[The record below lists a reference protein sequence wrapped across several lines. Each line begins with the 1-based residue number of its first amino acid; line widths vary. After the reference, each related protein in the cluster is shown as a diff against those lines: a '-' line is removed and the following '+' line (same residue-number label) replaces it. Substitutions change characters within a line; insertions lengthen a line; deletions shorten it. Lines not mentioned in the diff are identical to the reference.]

1 MNKALSREIDIAMSH
16 RLAEVRR
23 EANERRRTEELKA
36 KRKYIRR
43 ELREFALFVAFI
55 VAVLIYELWL
65 PYAYSGFLRILT
77 WFHNI
82 LTWFHNALAFIFNI
96 FGG

>member
-1 MNKALSREIDIAMSH
+1 MNKALSQEIDIAMSH

-23 EANERRRTEELKA
+23 EANEKRRAEKLKA
-36 KRKYIRR
+36 KRKFIRR

-55 VAVLIYELWL
+55 VAVLVYELWL
-65 PYAYSGFLRILT
+65 PYAYSGFLHI
-77 WFHNI
+77 I
-82 LTWFHNALAFIFNI
+82 NI

>member
-1 MNKALSREIDIAMSH
+1 MNKALSQEIDIAMSH

-23 EANERRRTEELKA
+23 EANEKRRAEELKA
-36 KRKYIRR
+36 KRKFIRR

-55 VAVLIYELWL
+55 VAVLVYELWL
-65 PYAYSGFLRILT
+65 PYAYSGFLHI
-77 WFHNI
+77 I
-82 LTWFHNALAFIFNI
+82 NI

>member
-1 MNKALSREIDIAMSH
+1 MNKALSQEIDIAMSH

-36 KRKYIRR
+36 KRKFYRR

-55 VAVLIYELWL
+55 VAVLVYELWL
-65 PYAYSGFLRILT
+65 PYAYYGFHHT
-77 WFHNI
+77 
-82 LTWFHNALAFIFNI
+82 LAFITNI

>member
-1 MNKALSREIDIAMSH
+1 MNKALSQEIDIAMSH

-23 EANERRRTEELKA
+23 EANEKRRAEKLKE
-36 KRKYIRR
+36 KRKFIKR

-55 VAVLIYELWL
+55 VAVLVYELWL
-65 PYAYSGFLRILT
+65 PYAYYGFLRILT
-77 WFHNI
+77 WFHN
-82 LTWFHNALAFIFNI
+82 TLAFIINI

>member
-23 EANERRRTEELKA
+23 EANERRRAEKLKE
-36 KRKYIRR
+36 KRKFIRR

-55 VAVLIYELWL
+55 VAVLVYELWL
-65 PYAYSGFLRILT
+65 PYAYSGFLHILT

-82 LTWFHNALAFIFNI
+82 LTWFHHTLAFIINI

>member
-55 VAVLIYELWL
+55 VAVLVYELWL
-65 PYAYSGFLRILT
+65 PYAYSGFLHTLT

-82 LTWFHNALAFIFNI
+82 LAFITNI